1 MASHRS
7 KSVGIWTSGSTT
19 ATDSWART
27 PAGAQAVEQLG
38 FDELWIS
45 GGFTPGLPIMFD
57 DAVGAT
63 LAIPVASGIISI
75 YHTDPAEISG
85 RVSALQEAHPGRFV
99 LGLGASHGPV
109 VERMGQ
115 SYAKPYSKMVEY
127 LDALDALE
135 HGVPAS
141 GRLLAALGPR
151 MLTLAAER
159 SLGAHPYFVPVEHT
173 AFAREVMGAGP
184 RLVPEIA
191 VVLETDPEA
200 ARAIARRHM
209 KGYLQLPNYTGNL
222 RRFGWGDDD
231 IDGGGSDRLV
241 DAIVAWGTVEQIG
254 ERVRAHHDAGADTVL
269 LQVIVADP
277 ERDTQEP
284 AYREVAALL

>member
-19 ATDSWART
+19 ATDQWGRT
-27 PAGAQAVEQLG
+27 PAGAQLIEQLG

-45 GGFTPGLPIMFD
+45 GGFTPGLPILFD
-57 DAVGAT
+57 DAIGAT
-63 LAIPVASGIISI
+63 VAIPVASGIISI
-75 YHTDPAEISG
+75 YHTDPVEIAG
-85 RVSALQEAHPGRFV
+85 RVGALQESYPGRFV
-99 LGLGASHGPV
+99 LGLGASHGPS
-109 VERMGQ
+109 VERTGQ
-115 SYAKPYSKMVEY
+115 SYDKPYSKMVEY
-127 LDALDALE
+127 LDTLDGAGL
-135 HGVPAS
+135 PAS

-173 AFAREVMGAGP
+173 AYAREIMGPGP
-184 RLVPEIA
+184 RLVPEQA
-191 VVLETDPEA
+191 VVLGTDPVA
-200 ARAIARRHM
+200 ARATARRHM

-222 RRFGWGDDD
+222 RRLGWGDEDLG
-231 IDGGGSDRLV
+231 GGGSDRLV

-277 ERDTQEP
+277 EQDTQEP
-284 AYREVAALL
+284 VYRELASLL

>member
-19 ATDSWART
+19 GPDSWART
-27 PAGAQAVEQLG
+27 PAGAQSVEQLG

-45 GGFTPGLPIMFD
+45 GGFTAGLPSFFD
-57 DAVGAT
+57 DAIAAT
-63 LAIPVASGIISI
+63 TALPIASGIISI
-75 YHTDPAEISG
+75 YHTDPAQISD
-85 RVSALQEAHPGRFV
+85 RVRGIQQTHPGRFV
-99 LGLGASHGPV
+99 LGLGASHGV
-109 VERMGQ
+109 AVERNGQ
-115 SYAKPYSKMVEY
+115 SYAKPYTKMVQY
-127 LDALDALE
+127 LDALDE
-135 HGVPAS
+135 HGLPAS

-151 MLTLAAER
+151 MLTLAAQR

-184 RLVPEIA
+184 RLVPEQA
-191 VVLETDPEA
+191 VVLETDPDA

-209 KGYLQLPNYTGNL
+209 QGYLRLPNYTNNL
-222 RRFGWGDDD
+222 RRFGWGDQD

-254 ERVRAHHDAGADTVL
+254 DRVRAHHDAGADTVL

-277 ERDTQEP
+277 ESGTQEQ
-284 AYREVAALL
+284 AYHQLAALL

>member
-7 KSVGIWTSGSTT
+7 KTIGIWTSGTT
-19 ATDSWART
+19 TGADSWART
-27 PAGAQAVEQLG
+27 PAGAQAVELLG

-45 GGFTPGLPIMFD
+45 GGFAPGLPNLFG

-63 LAIPVASGIISI
+63 VDLPVASGIISI
-75 YHTDPAEISG
+75 YHTDPAEIAN
-85 RVSALQEAHPGRFV
+85 RVRAMQEAYPGRFV
-99 LGLGASHGPV
+99 LGLGASHGAT
-109 VERMGQ
+109 VERTGQ
-115 SYAKPYSKMVEY
+115 SYAKPYTKMVQY
-127 LDALDALE
+127 LDALEGNDL
-135 HGVPAS
+135 PAS

-173 AFAREVMGAGP
+173 VFAREVMGAGP
-184 RLVPEIA
+184 RLVPEQA
-191 VVLETDPEA
+191 VVLETDPVA

-209 KGYLQLPNYTGNL
+209 QGYLRLPNYTSNL
-222 RRFGWGDDD
+222 RRFGWDDED
-231 IDGGGSDRLV
+231 LGGGGSDRLV
-241 DAIVAWGTVEQIG
+241 DAIVAWGTVEQIA

-277 ERDTQEP
+277 ESDTQES
-284 AYREVAALL
+284 AYRELAALL

>member
-7 KSVGIWTSGSTT
+7 TSIGIWTSGSTT
-19 ATDSWART
+19 ATDQWGRT
-27 PAGAQAVEQLG
+27 PAGAQLIEQLG

-45 GGFTPGLPIMFD
+45 GGFTPGLPDLFD
-57 DAVGAT
+57 TAIAAT
-63 LAIPVASGIISI
+63 SSIPVASGIISI
-75 YHTDPAEISG
+75 YHTDPVEMAG
-85 RVSALQEAHPGRFV
+85 RVHALDQSHPGRFV
-99 LGLGASHGPV
+99 LGLGASHGPSV
-109 VERMGQ
+109 ARTGQ
-115 SYAKPYSKMVEY
+115 SYSKPYSKMVEY
-127 LDALDALE
+127 LDALDEAGL
-135 HGVPAS
+135 PAA

-173 AFAREVMGAGP
+173 AFAREVMGEGP

-191 VVLETDPEA
+191 VVLETDPDA

-222 RRFGWGDDD
+222 RRFGWGDED
-231 IDGGGSDRLV
+231 IDDGGSDALV

-254 ERVRAHHDAGADTVL
+254 ERVRAHHGAGADAVL

-284 AYREVAALL
+284 VYRKLASLL